1 MRHRL
6 LGVLFALA
14 LAAALSACGAGKH
27 PSDATAENNGYYVS
41 LGGVSYQ
48 LQVSR
53 ELNRFAVEDHQ
64 YLAGLPNDPPS
75 PSQIWYGV
83 FLRAINKSNQP
94 RKTADSFDIRD
105 TQGKVYEPVPIDPA
119 TNQYVWTSQTL
130 QPLESEPGPD
140 TTANFG
146 PTQGA
151 LVLFKLD
158 TSAYANRPLTLE
170 IHSGSQTA
178 TISLDL

>member
-1 MRHRL
+1 MI
-6 LGVLFALA
+6 GAAAA
-14 LAAALSACGAGKH
+14 LAAGLALTAFGSNHRTTDAGA
-27 PSDATAENNGYYVS
+27 DNNGVYVT
-41 LGGVSYQ
+41 LDDVSYQ

-53 ELNRFAVEDHQ
+53 ELNRFSSEDHG
-64 YLAGLPNDPPS
+64 YLAGIGNHPPGAK
-75 PSQIWYGV
+75 QIWYGV